1 MLRVGQ
7 AAVKLGVHPQTLR
20 RWENEGKLTPVK
32 TPGGQRRY
40 TEKEVNDLLI
50 ANKAAAP
57 DTREEIIY
65 CRVSSRKQENDLRR
79 QEKFMRKLFPTFRV
93 ISDIS
98 SGVNFRRPGLQ
109 TILELIR
116 NSNLKTIA
124 ISYKDRLC
132 RIGFSLFEQ
141 LSEMFGF
148 EIIVVNNI
156 ETSPEQELIEDLLAI
171 TTSFS
176 ARIHGLRKY
185 GNQDANIETESET
198 QIEQSMA
205 SLDSIL
211 ESYLQSNPGS
221 HIDYEEETSS

>member
-7 AAVKLGVHPQTLR
+7 AATKLGVHPQTLR
-20 RWENEGKLTPVK
+20 RWEREGKLTPIK

-40 TEKEVNDLLI
+40 TEQEVLDLVA
-50 ANKAAAP
+50 ANKAAEP

-65 CRVSSRKQENDLRR
+65 CRVSSRKQSNDLER
-79 QEKFMRKLFPTFRV
+79 QEAFMRKLFPTFRV
-93 ISDIS
+93 ISDVG
-98 SGVNFRRPGLQ
+98 SGVNFKRPGLQ
-109 TILELIR
+109 TILELIQQ
-116 NSNLKTIA
+116 SNIKTIA

-132 RIGFSLFEQ
+132 RIGFNLFKQ
-141 LSEMFGF
+141 LSELFGF

-156 ETSPEQELIEDLLAI
+156 ETSPEQELVEDLLAI

-185 GNQDANIETESET
+185 GNQDANTSAKTET

-205 SLDSIL
+205 SLDSLL
-211 ESYLQSNPGS
+211 ESYLQSNSGS
-221 HIDYEEETSS
+221 NSLDEKNT